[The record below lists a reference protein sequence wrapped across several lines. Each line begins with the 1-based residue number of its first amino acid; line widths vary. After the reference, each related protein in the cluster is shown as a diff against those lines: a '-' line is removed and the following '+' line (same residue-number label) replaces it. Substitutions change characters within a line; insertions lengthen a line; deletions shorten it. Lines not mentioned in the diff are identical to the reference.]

1 MPTIAPSI
9 PTIGEISRRLG
20 VPSHRVEYVIRAR
33 GIQPCGWA
41 GNARVFSSE
50 DVDRIAD
57 ELSRIQE
64 TRPAAAQRSQ
74 FHQ

>member
-9 PTIGEISRRLG
+9 PTIGEIARRLG
-20 VPSHRVEYVIRAR
+20 VPSHRVEYLIRAR
-33 GIQPCGWA
+33 GIRPCSWA
-41 GNARVFSSE
+41 GNARVFSDE

-64 TRPAAAQRSQ
+64 TRPPRNQ
-74 FHQ
+74 